1 MSKNLHQ
8 TEYEKITK
16 LNNYESD
23 VDTLTMGLR
32 LYDGVEISK
41 LDNKSVINFNAL
53 RTLQKQNIVSLINNT
68 LKVNK
73 NHMIKLN
80 SIIDFL
86 INP

>member
-1 MSKNLHQ
+1 
-8 TEYEKITK
+8 
-16 LNNYESD
+16 
-23 VDTLTMGLR
+23 MGLR

-41 LDNKSVINFNAL
+41 LENKSIIDFNAL
-53 RTLQKQNIVSLINNT
+53 RKLQKQNIVSLRNNT

>member
-1 MSKNLHQ
+1 
-8 TEYEKITK
+8 
-16 LNNYESD
+16 
-23 VDTLTMGLR
+23 MGLR

-68 LKVNK
+68 LKVNE